1 MSTLLGKKAITN
13 FLNSFNIYKQIL
25 WLRGEKIIYI
35 YIYIYRHTIKAV
47 NSVIVKNVT
56 NIVHKSLL

>member
-25 WLRGEKIIYI
+25 WLRGKKIIYI
-35 YIYIYRHTIKAV
+35 YIYTIKAV
-47 NSVIVKNVT
+47 NSGIVKNVT
-56 NIVHKSLL
+56 NFVHESLL

>member
-25 WLRGEKIIYI
+25 WLRGKKIIYI
-35 YIYIYRHTIKAV
+35 YIYIYTIKAV
-47 NSVIVKNVT
+47 NSGIVKNVT
-56 NIVHKSLL
+56 NIVHESLL

>member
-35 YIYIYRHTIKAV
+35 YIYRHTIKAV
-47 NSVIVKNVT
+47 NSGIVKNVT
-56 NIVHKSLL
+56 NIVHESLL